1 MDKFT
6 SFARMFLGDIIKIGF
21 IVAGIYSV
29 YLLYGLKKG
38 FIMISA

>member
-1 MDKFT
+1 MAKFV
-6 SFARMFLGDIIKIGF
+6 SALGLILKDIMKIGF
-21 IVAGIYSV
+21 IVAGVYSV